1 MAASMKTLIND
12 PQKIFIVEQLKDL
25 GATTFVGT
33 TNPDDAKIWMN
44 MLEKCF
50 DVIGCREDRKV
61 RLATFLLQEGANDWW
76 KSITNKR
83 PKSEIIN

>member
-12 PQKIFIVEQLKDL
+12 PQKNFIVIVEQLKDL

-61 RLATFLLQEGANDWW
+61 RLLLFYFKKEQMTGG
-76 KSITNKR
+76 SR
-83 PKSEIIN
+83 